1 MSNFRYERSNYILP
15 HRRYINLFDIL
26 SKVNEDSSPITLV
39 RESTNPRFVIL
50 FYIIIMLIRDRQD
63 DEIKLIRFNPLI
75 IDTSCNEIRN
85 VVQRRFL

>member
-1 MSNFRYERSNYILP
+1 
-15 HRRYINLFDIL
+15 
-26 SKVNEDSSPITLV
+26 
-39 RESTNPRFVIL
+39 
-50 FYIIIMLIRDRQD
+50 MLIRDRQV